1 MVTIGNCTI
10 IRNTEPQIAQIQS
23 PRFVSEFNDR
33 VESFCLPPAMHHLR
47 RILQMY
53 RHSDPQ
59 EPYEDGD
66 DESSIISST
75 VSNAS
80 TSRLSSASTQ
90 RDDDEHEGHEMVTSH
105 LSGSL
110 VEAEEEL
117 AEYIAARRNPVT
129 SRQRLEDLVNRLVHH
144 GEVRG
149 RPTTRGEEEGDE
161 DDDEDNEDEE
171 DDEEDSD
178 WATDSDT
185 ENGRPKRK
193 KKKSVEKPRIR
204 TFVVGMRHGEVI
216 VESFQDGVRIRQ
228 DE

>member
-1 MVTIGNCTI
+1 
-10 IRNTEPQIAQIQS
+10 
-23 PRFVSEFNDR
+23 
-33 VESFCLPPAMHHLR
+33 
-47 RILQMY
+47 MY

-59 EPYEDGD
+59 ESYEDGD

-90 RDDDEHEGHEMVTSH
+90 RDDEHEDHDEVEEVRRH

-117 AEYIAARRNPVT
+117 AEYIAARRSPT
-129 SRQRLEDLVNRLVHH
+129 TARQRLEDLVNRLVHH

-149 RPTTRGEEEGDE
+149 RRQEED
-161 DDDEDNEDEE
+161 DEE
-171 DDEEDSD
+171 DDEEDEEDEEDFD
-178 WATDSDT
+178 WATDSDN

-193 KKKSVEKPRIR
+193 KKRSSQQPRIR
-204 TFVVGMRHGEVI
+204 TFVVGMKNGEVI
-216 VESFQDGVRIRQ
+216 VESFQEGVRIRQ
-228 DE
+228 DEYRQ